1 MMSKPDRLYLGIY
14 TWSSLIEPANV
25 EAWLSAFESHD
36 GLKPTHWYADDDPED
51 EGFSGY
57 QPYSRDALIQE
68 VSSLKGLSDPP
79 SLCRREIPQYTAL
92 LRNTHLNFKSIS
104 VDFDKKIRAKDI
116 PEICTWAGSLVSNV
130 NVEVAFLE
138 PAWDNI
144 DYDYEYTT
152 GTLAENLY
160 NYGLRNIAARTW
172 LGAYLVGLIGRE
184 RLHNCGGYAQDIEA
198 GGVMLDLV
206 KDPLQ
211 TDAQTLTDAQ
221 KEVKENLESTGVFGN
236 HTGVRKLGANWAP
249 FPVPARS
256 L

>member
-14 TWSSLIEPANV
+14 TWNSLIEPSNL
-25 EAWLSAFESHD
+25 EALLSAFESHD
-36 GLKPTHWYADDDPED
+36 GLKPTHWYTDDPED
-51 EGFSGY
+51 DEFSGY
-57 QPYSRDALIQE
+57 RPYSRDALIE
-68 VSSLKGLSDPP
+68 AVSDLEEYGDLP
-79 SLCRREIPQYTAL
+79 SLCRREVPQYTVL
-92 LRNTHLNFKSIS
+92 LVNSHVKFKRIG
-104 VDFDKKIRAKDI
+104 VDFDKKIRAKDV
-116 PEICTWAGSLVSNV
+116 PEICTWADSLVSSV

-144 DYDYEYTT
+144 DYDYGYTT
-152 GTLAENLY
+152 GTLPLNLY
-160 NYGLRNIAARTW
+160 DYGLRNIAARTW
-172 LGAYLVGLIGRE
+172 LGTYLVGLMGRE

-198 GGVMLDLV
+198 GGVLLDLV

-236 HTGVRKLGANWAP
+236 HTKVRKPGENWAP